1 MSVFATADALIWLPA
16 VTQPAEAARLYSN
29 RALCFLKLAA
39 AAATD
44 AATRPPPAAATGA
57 GAVAESSADTADREC
72 TTVQGLAAAAV
83 DDCTA
88 ALTACEQNLAHKVRK
103 PTVGYAG

>member
-1 MSVFATADALIWLPA
+1 
-16 VTQPAEAARLYSN
+16 
-29 RALCFLKLAA
+29 
-39 AAATD
+39 
-44 AATRPPPAAATGA
+44 
-57 GAVAESSADTADREC
+57 
-72 TTVQGLAAAAV
+72 VQGLAAAAV